1 MANPTTNLDITL
13 PVPGAE
19 SSRGTWGEIINDAFQ
34 SLDTAIVPKTGGSF
48 TGAVTM
54 PSPVINTGV
63 SGSAILDSDV
73 MSGVSATTLSSSE
86 SIKAYVDAQVTA
98 SDLDFQ
104 GDSGGALSID
114 LDSETLDIAGGTGID
129 TTGSGNEVSV
139 AIDSTVATLT
149 GSQTLTNK
157 TLTAPTLTTP
167 ALGTPASGVM
177 TNATGTASGLTA
189 GNVTTNANLTG
200 GVTSVGN
207 AATVITNA
215 NLTGD
220 VTSSGNAT
228 SIASDVI
235 INADVKSDAAIAISK
250 TALVGGTGLT
260 LSTNTLNVDAAQTQI
275 TSVGTIATGTWEG
288 TTVAVAQGGTG
299 VTSKTGTG
307 NVVLHT
313 SPTLVTPLLG
323 TPTSGVATNLTGTAS
338 GLTAGSVT
346 TNANLTGDVT
356 SVGNA
361 TSIASDTIINAD
373 IKSDAAIAMSKTAL
387 VGGTGLTLSTNTLNV
402 DAAQTQITS
411 VGALNAGSIT
421 SGFGTIDTGSSNITT
436 TGTVSGTTFVGAL
449 TGVASGNDI
458 LGSAIAMS
466 IALGLVLAPL
476 IG

>member
-1 MANPTTNLDITL
+1 MADATTTNLSLTK
-13 PVPGAE
+13 PE
-19 SSRGTWGEIINDAFQ
+19 SGSSKGTWGTKLNANFDTLDNAVILTDTQTLTNKTLTDCLANTQ
-34 SLDTAIVPKTGGSF
+34 SA
-48 TGAVTM
+48 
-54 PSPVINTGV
+54 
-63 SGSAILDSDV
+63 SDN
-73 MSGVSATTLSSSE
+73 STKLATT
-86 SIKAYVDAQVTA
+86 AYVDSQVTA

-139 AIDSTVATLT
+139 AIDSTVTTLT

-157 TLTAPTLTTP
+157 ILTAPTLTTP
-167 ALGTPASGVM
+167 ALGTPASGVA
-177 TNATGTASGLTA
+177 TNLTGTASGLTA

-200 GVTSVGN
+200 HVTSSGNAATLGSFSVAQLSSALSDASISGNNTGDQTNISGN
-207 AATVITNA
+207 AATVTTNA

-228 SIASDVI
+228 VIASDVI
-235 INADVKSDAAIAISK
+235 VNADVKSDAAIAISK

-275 TSVGTIATGTWEG
+275 TSLGTIATGTWEG
-288 TTVAVAQGGTG
+288 TTIAVAQGGTG

-307 NVVLHT
+307 SVVLSS
-313 SPTLVTPLLG
+313 SPTLVTPALG
-323 TPTSGVATNLTGTAS
+323 TPASGVLTNCTGTAS

-356 SVGNA
+356 SSGNA
-361 TSIASDTIINAD
+361 TSIASDVIVNAD
-373 IKSDAAIAMSKTAL
+373 IKSDAAIAISKTAL

-411 VGALNAGSIT
+411 VG
-421 SGFGTIDTGSSNITT
+421 TIG
-436 TGTVSGTTFVGAL
+436 TGTWQGT
-449 TGVASGNDI
+449 
-458 LGSAIAMS
+458 AIADAYIAS
-466 IALGLVLAPL
+466 ASTWNSSATTDDIIALSVALG
-476 IG
+476 

>member
-1 MANPTTNLDITL
+1 MADATTTNLSLTK
-13 PVPGAE
+13 PE
-19 SSRGTWGEIINDAFQ
+19 SGSSKGTWGTKLNANFDTLDNAVILTDTQTLTNKTLTDCLANTQ
-34 SLDTAIVPKTGGSF
+34 SA
-48 TGAVTM
+48 
-54 PSPVINTGV
+54 
-63 SGSAILDSDV
+63 SDN
-73 MSGVSATTLSSSE
+73 STKLATT
-86 SIKAYVDAQVTA
+86 AYVDSQVTA

-139 AIDSTVATLT
+139 AIDSTVTTLT

-167 ALGTPASGVM
+167 ALGTPASGVA
-177 TNATGTASGLTA
+177 TNLTGTASGLTA

-200 GVTSVGN
+200 HVTSSGNAATLGSFSVAQLSSALSDASISGNNTGDQTNISGN
-207 AATVITNA
+207 AATVTTNA

-228 SIASDVI
+228 VIASDVI
-235 INADVKSDAAIAISK
+235 VNADVKSDAAIAISK

-275 TSVGTIATGTWEG
+275 TSLGTIATGTWEG
-288 TTVAVAQGGTG
+288 TTIAVAQGGTG
-299 VTSKTGTG
+299 VTSSTGST
-307 NVVLHT
+307 NVVLSN
-313 SPTLVTPLLG
+313 SPTLVTPALG
-323 TPTSGVATNLTGTAS
+323 TPASGVLTNCTGTAS

-356 SVGNA
+356 SSGNA
-361 TSIASDTIINAD
+361 TSIASDVIVNAD
-373 IKSDAAIAMSKTAL
+373 IKSDAAIAISKTAL

-411 VGALNAGSIT
+411 VG
-421 SGFGTIDTGSSNITT
+421 TIG
-436 TGTVSGTTFVGAL
+436 TGTWQGT
-449 TGVASGNDI
+449 
-458 LGSAIAMS
+458 AIADAYIAS
-466 IALGLVLAPL
+466 ASTWNSSATTDDIIALSVALG
-476 IG
+476 